1 MACGA
6 TQKDSRHCTECCH
19 ELLLRCVNKRQQQKK
34 QKHGCGERDVET
46 TPRRIVKCVSFR
58 CIPSVHCVVAYCTIF
73 FSSTRTICCI
83 SDTVLCGFFSFS
95 IVGHLRLLRL
105 CTAVLRFF
113 SHFSFSFIVFSCTE
127 EKKIVPGI
135 VFNFFSLLVIVKK
148 RTFVHFIHTL
158 QRVLIFFSRSRR
170 QNAFFFF
177 YPTPSLLSG
186 RKGWGVMSR
195 WSSLA

>member
-6 TQKDSRHCTECCH
+6 AQKDSRHCTECCH

-105 CTAVLRFF
+105 CTAVRFF